1 MSGIQSTQSS
11 SPLLSPPITG
21 GISASDENYLSGT
34 IHGVESA
41 STNSTSYVD
50 VVNYTGAGVL
60 EFCLGIVIGAGVTGS
75 YIITIDGL
83 DSTFT
88 ITSTSGAYSMSECFV
103 GAVASYISD
112 YVIRGISL
120 ASIPFKESL
129 RIQHKTSNGSYTMTT
144 NYRYRKT
151 A

>member
-11 SPLLSPPITG
+11 SPLLSPPIAG
-21 GISASDENYLSGT
+21 GISTSDENYLTGT
-34 IHGVESA
+34 ILGGVSA

-60 EFCLGIVIGAGVTGS
+60 EFCLGIMGGAGTTGS

-88 ITSTSGAYSMSECFV
+88 ITSTSGAYYTAECFV
-103 GAVASYISD
+103 GAVASYIGD

-129 RIQHKTSNGSYTMTT
+129 RIQHKTSNGGYAATT